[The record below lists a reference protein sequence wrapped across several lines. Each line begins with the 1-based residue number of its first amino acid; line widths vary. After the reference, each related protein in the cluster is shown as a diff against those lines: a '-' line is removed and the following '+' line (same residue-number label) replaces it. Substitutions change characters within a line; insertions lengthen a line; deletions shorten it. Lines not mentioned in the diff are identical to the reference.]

1 MSSPRLS
8 RDARALYEM
17 LCKSLHDA
25 GVNDHQLDFRGK
37 HPALVFTWGG
47 RSHRVSFSLT
57 PSDQRTALNTR
68 STLRKILAQSAP

>member
-1 MSSPRLS
+1 MSTPRLS

-17 LCKSLHDA
+17 LCASLHEA
-25 GVNDHQLDFRGK
+25 GVNEHHLDFRGK
-37 HPALVFTWGG
+37 HPALVFSRGG

-68 STLRKILAQSAP
+68 STLRKILAQTA